1 MFEGFIPRIMKY
13 VYTIFLCVAMLLSE
27 AQVKD
32 FKLTNVQNGSE
43 TSLSNFG
50 DSKAV
55 AVIFTSNI
63 CPYAVYYEGR
73 ITQLVSDYKSK
84 GIQFVLINS
93 HKEDKESNEEMA
105 NKISTWGL
113 DVPYLADKEQTAK
126 AAFGARKSP
135 EVFLLKNNGGKFSV
149 FYKGAI
155 DNNPQVASD
164 VKEPYLKQNIE
175 ALLNGKSPK
184 TGGRPIGCI
193 IKG

>member
-1 MFEGFIPRIMKY
+1 MRSTLFI
-13 VYTIFLCVAMLLSE
+13 VLYTISIAVFG
-27 AQVKD
+27 QVKD
-32 FKLTNVQNGSE
+32 FQLKDVQNDKE
-43 TSLSNFG
+43 VSLSQFSE
-50 DSKAV
+50 SKGV

-73 ITQLVSDYKSK
+73 ITQLVADYKAK
-84 GIQFVLINS
+84 GIQFILINS
-93 HKEDKESNEEMA
+93 HGEAKESPEEMA
-105 NKISTWGL
+105 NKVSTWGL
-113 DVPYLADKEQTAK
+113 DIPYLSDKDQK
-126 AAFGARKSP
+126 VKNAFGARKSP

-175 ALLNGKSPK
+175 ALLTNASPSA
-184 TGGRPIGCI
+184 GGRPIGCI